1 MDFGMREAADDERA
15 ERLKLARFGR
25 DYASAADAARALGV
39 SPSTYHENAI
49 RGFRRSVERYAAF
62 FRVSLEWLLTGRG
75 PMRTEPESLILELL
89 RQMRAE
95 MASKA
100 DLEALRTD
108 LRAELA
114 NKGEL
119 RSEMHS
125 LRADVASD
133 ILSTRKDLSEQIVG
147 LRRTVIEY
155 HTSVIGH
162 GVLISELGAR
172 MRRVEQHLNLP
183 SLYPT

>member
-1 MDFGMREAADDERA
+1 M
-15 ERLKLARFGR
+15 
-25 DYASAADAARALGV
+25 
-39 SPSTYHENAI
+39 T
-49 RGFRRSVERYAAF
+49 
-62 FRVSLEWLLTGRG
+62 
-75 PMRTEPESLILELL
+75 TEPESLILELL

-95 MASKA
+95 MASKT
-100 DLEALRTD
+100 DLEALRAD

-114 NKGEL
+114 SKDELAALGSGL

-133 ILSTRKDLSEQIVG
+133 ILSLRKGLSEQIVG
-147 LRRTVIEY
+147 LRRAVIEY

-162 GVLISELGAR
+162 GVLISELEAR